1 MTKKIEETKQT
12 EIESLSLENI
22 DIDELDARL
31 ELVAAV
37 PSWCCTQQNN

>member
-1 MTKKIEETKQT
+1 MTTKTEETKQT

-22 DIDELDARL
+22 DIDELDRRL
-31 ELVAAV
+31 ELVTAL